1 MTQTKRAVA
10 YYTSPHSSD
19 RLWRI
24 GVLSL
29 LQTVS
34 AAHRR
39 RAGEAFELAVVK
51 IFSKSSSSSGIERRM
66 VELTVQNKRWRLL
79 IPP

>member
-1 MTQTKRAVA
+1 LAC
-10 YYTSPHSSD
+10 SLSS
-19 RLWRI
+19 
-24 GVLSL
+24 
-29 LQTVS
+29 
-34 AAHRR
+34 RR
-39 RAGEAFELAVVK
+39 FLPLTEGEEQERLAVVK